1 MSDGY
6 FGAISDEKI
15 LEAYR
20 ILSAEV
26 GIFVE
31 PASAISVAGL
41 LERADAG
48 KIPAGATVVLT
59 VTGHG
64 LKDPQWALRTADGSD
79 VKPTIVPVD
88 TAAIAERAGSG
99 PEMTTALPVVGR
111 NALAGRSVVVKV
123 PATTANLGPG
133 FDTLGLAL
141 AHYDHLQVEVQDE
154 PGVFVEV
161 HGVGAGEVPTDES
174 NLVVRAIAH
183 TFAAYGIPLPGLKL
197 VAENVIPH
205 GRGMGS
211 SGAAIVSGIMAAKGL
226 LEGIVEIDS
235 DALLVLATE
244 MEGHPDNVAPAL
256 FGGLTIAWMTPEG
269 PKHKKL
275 MVHRGVSP
283 LVFVPVHA
291 MSTALARSLQPESVP
306 HEDAVFNL
314 SRSALLIAALI
325 QSPELLLAATEDKLH
340 QSYRAAAMPETNRLI
355 TLLREHGFAAV
366 VSGAGPSILVLASDP
381 GQRLVAAE
389 LVAQTSE
396 TPWQTLM
403 LAVDFKGA
411 TVIRTDA

>member
-1 MSDGY
+1 
-6 FGAISDEKI
+6 
-15 LEAYR
+15 
-20 ILSAEV
+20 V
-26 GIFVE
+26 
-31 PASAISVAGL
+31 
-41 LERADAG
+41 
-48 KIPAGATVVLT
+48 
-59 VTGHG
+59 
-64 LKDPQWALRTADGSD
+64 
-79 VKPTIVPVD
+79 
-88 TAAIAERAGSG
+88 
-99 PEMTTALPVVGR
+99 TTALPVVGR

-141 AHYDHLQVEVQDE
+141 AHYDHLQVAVQE
-154 PGVFVEV
+154 TPGVFVEV

-183 TFAAYGIPLPGLKL
+183 TFAAYDIPLPGLKL
-197 VAENVIPH
+197 VADNKIPH

-226 LEGIVEIDS
+226 LEGIVDIDS
-235 DALLVLATE
+235 DALLVLATQ

-256 FGGLTIAWMTPEG
+256 FGGLTIAWMQPDG
-269 PKHKKL
+269 PRHKKL

-283 LVFVPVHA
+283 LVFVPEHA

-306 HEDAVFNL
+306 HSDAVFNL

-325 QSPELLLAATEDKLH
+325 QSPELLLVATEDKLH
-340 QSYRAAAMPETNRLI
+340 QSYRAAAMPETNRMI
-355 TLLREHGFAAV
+355 TLLRDNGFAAV

-381 GQRLVAAE
+381 GQRLVAAD
-389 LVAQTSE
+389 LIAANSD
-396 TPWQTLM
+396 TPWQSLM

-411 TVIRTDA
+411 TVTRTDA